1 MKFGMLISAMHPWM
15 TVDLSV
21 QLAEASGA
29 DSYWVPDHMLG
40 WFHPGVY
47 QDMSIS
53 DMSPYP
59 DGWYD
64 PYLVVASL
72 SRTVDKPFGMAV
84 TDSARRRAPDVARTC
99 LTLQHMCKGGFTLGI
114 GSGEA
119 ENIVPFGYEYGKPVS
134 VLERFLIE
142 IRSLFDTGRMPEG
155 PGIMGLP
162 LEGEAGKP
170 QVWVGGHGP
179 RMLRL
184 TGTYGDGWIPGW
196 PMSPE
201 EYGRKRGVIG
211 DWARKAGRPAPTSS
225 MAAPFLVG
233 ECRDKILEDLDAE
246 PLAKIIGLFMM
257 AEVWERHGR
266 VHPLDPKS
274 RGFIDT
280 VIHAHDA
287 QEIRDIAP
295 SIPAEVVE
303 EFVYLGNADEIAR
316 RIEGYARNGLE
327 HVTLGN
333 FTGIVGGAKE
343 FEARLPEAMALTAA
357 IREM

>member
-1 MKFGMLISAMHPWM
+1 MKFGMLVSAMHPWL

-29 DSYWVPDHMLG
+29 DSFWVPDHMLG
-40 WFHPGVY
+40 WFHPGLY

-53 DMSPYP
+53 DMSPHP

-64 PYLVVASL
+64 PYLVLASL
-72 SRTVDKPFGMAV
+72 SQKTDKPLGMVV

-99 LTLQHMCKGGFTLGI
+99 LTLQHMAVGGFTLGI

-119 ENIVPFGYEYGKPVS
+119 ENIVPFGYEYTKPVT
-134 VLERFLIE
+134 VLERFLVE

-155 PGIMGLP
+155 PGVMGLP
-162 LEGEAGKP
+162 LEGAAGKP

-184 TGTYGDGWIPGW
+184 TGTHGDGWIPGW

-201 EYGRKRGVIG
+201 EYGRRRGVIAE
-211 DWARKAGRPAPTSS
+211 WAAKAGRPAPTCS
-225 MAAPFLVG
+225 MAAPFVVG
-233 ECRDKILEDLDAE
+233 ECRDKILEQFDAE
-246 PLAKIIGLFMM
+246 PLAKVLGLFIM

-266 VHPLDPKS
+266 VHPLDAKS

-280 VIHAHDA
+280 VIHGRDA
-287 QEIRDIAP
+287 DEIRDIAP
-295 SIPAEVVE
+295 SIPVEVVE
-303 EFVYLGNADEIAR
+303 EFLYIGNAEEIAR
-316 RIEGYARNGLE
+316 RIEAYADNGLE
-327 HVTLGN
+327 HVVVGN
-333 FTGIVGGAKE
+333 LTGIVGGGKE
-343 FEARLPEAMALTAA
+343 FQARLPEAMALTAA